1 MRLKEAKKPTDQ
13 DFSPP
18 SSSVLGHFLFSP
30 QMVIASLLRKSDYL
44 AFLSGAVQHPNG
56 FLFCLCIAIRLRL
69 PYRHL
74 FLSEKLTKEL
84 LSMHMHSLNWLAIL
98 LAAISTMLLG
108 FLWYSPLLFAKAW
121 TREMGYDPNDK
132 SKMDEMRRNAGPAYA
147 GSFVAG
153 LLSAVTLALILHGMR
168 AESVHFGM
176 MASFH
181 IWLGFVATVQFTGAL
196 FAKQSMKL
204 FAINTGYQLVCYLVM
219 GAILV
224 LWK

>member
-1 MRLKEAKKPTDQ
+1 
-13 DFSPP
+13 
-18 SSSVLGHFLFSP
+18 
-30 QMVIASLLRKSDYL
+30 
-44 AFLSGAVQHPNG
+44 
-56 FLFCLCIAIRLRL
+56 
-69 PYRHL
+69 
-74 FLSEKLTKEL
+74 
-84 LSMHMHSLNWLAIL
+84 MHMHSLNWLAVL
-98 LAAISTMLLG
+98 VAAISTMVLG

-132 SKMDEMRRNAGPAYA
+132 AKMDEMRKSAGPAYA
-147 GSFVAG
+147 GSFVAS
-153 LLSAVTLALILHGMR
+153 LISAFTLALILHGMR
-168 AESVHFGM
+168 ADSLHFGL

-204 FAINTGYQLVCYLVM
+204 FAINTGYQLVCFLAM

>member
-1 MRLKEAKKPTDQ
+1 
-13 DFSPP
+13 
-18 SSSVLGHFLFSP
+18 
-30 QMVIASLLRKSDYL
+30 
-44 AFLSGAVQHPNG
+44 
-56 FLFCLCIAIRLRL
+56 
-69 PYRHL
+69 
-74 FLSEKLTKEL
+74 
-84 LSMHMHSLNWLAIL
+84 MHMHSLNWLAIL
-98 LAAISTMLLG
+98 VAAASTMILG

-132 SKMDEMRRNAGPAYA
+132 AKMDEMRKSAGPAYA
-147 GSFVAG
+147 GSFAAS
-153 LLSAVTLALILHGMR
+153 LLSAFTLALILHGMR
-168 AESVHFGM
+168 AESLHFGI

-219 GAILV
+219 GAILT